1 MNTLLT
7 IYNAGE
13 WIYSFIYFSIILL
26 NIVFIIII
34 ISENRNP
41 VKTLAWI
48 SVLTLL
54 PLAGFILYLF
64 FGRDQ
69 RSQRMISRKS
79 KRKLER
85 LVNDGISLDK
95 DDISDLSDYNLQLL
109 TLGNRLTRA
118 MVTFNNNINVFTYGK
133 DKYSAF
139 FNDIKNAKSFIHIQ
153 YYIIDND
160 NLGKELKDILI
171 KKANEGVEVRVLYDD
186 VGCWNLRRGNF
197 FNEMVN
203 AGIDAKPFFK
213 VTFPQLANKLNYR
226 NHRKIA
232 IIDGRIGYVGGMNIA
247 DRYVDG
253 CKWGVWRDTHIRIEG
268 EAVRELQSIFLV
280 DWNFT
285 TKELLSEQN
294 YFPKVESSNGNST
307 IQLLTSGPLDEHK
320 SIFLMFTKLISTAKK
335 RIYIQSPY
343 FLPNSAATNALK
355 VAALSGVDV
364 RIMIP
369 AQSDS
374 KILQY
379 ASNSYISEMLKSN
392 IKVYFYTKGFLHAKT
407 LLVDDEVTSIGST
420 NFDSRSFEQ
429 NFEINAF
436 IYDAEFNYEN
446 AIIFMNDIK
455 DCKRVNLKS
464 WKRRS
469 VTSKLIESIA
479 RLFSPIL

>member
-13 WIYSFIYFSIILL
+13 WIYSFIYFCVILL

-54 PLAGFILYLF
+54 PIAGFIFYLF

-85 LVNDGISLDK
+85 LVNDGISLEK
-95 DDISDLSDYNLQLL
+95 KDISDLSDYNLQLL

-133 DKYSAF
+133 DKYSTF

-153 YYIIDND
+153 YYIIEND
-160 NLGKELKDILI
+160 NLGNELKDILI
-171 KKANEGVEVRVLYDD
+171 KKATEGVEIRVLYDD
-186 VGCWNLRRGNF
+186 VGCWNLKRGDF
-197 FNEMVN
+197 FNEMIN
-203 AGIDAKPFFK
+203 AGIEAKPFFK

-232 IIDGRIGYVGGMNIA
+232 IIDGFIGYVGGMNIA
-247 DRYVDG
+247 DRYVTG

-320 SIFLMFTKLISTAKK
+320 SIFLMFTKLISNAKK

-343 FLPNSAATNALK
+343 FLPNSAAINALK

-369 AQSDS
+369 TQSDS

-392 IKVYFYTKGFLHAKT
+392 IKVYFYAKGFLHAKT
-407 LLVDDEVTSIGST
+407 LLVDDEITSIGST

-436 IYDAEFNYEN
+436 IYDNEFNSEN
-446 AIIFMNDIK
+446 AKIFMNDIK
-455 DCKRVNLKS
+455 DCKRINPKN